1 MATNILLNE
10 VCNCKNYSG
19 PNGPT
24 NNKLILNY
32 FDVKETDI
40 QTEIEIYETDI
51 QTEKET
57 FETNIQTEKEIYMY
71 KRMKYGILKQIIF

>member
-1 MATNILLNE
+1 MPTNILLNE

-32 FDVKETDI
+32 FDVKEADI

-51 QTEKET
+51 QTEKNLLVQTNET
-57 FETNIQTEKEIYMY
+57 RDFKANY
-71 KRMKYGILKQIIF
+71 F

>member
-1 MATNILLNE
+1 MATNILFNE

-57 FETNIQTEKEIYMY
+57 FETNIQTEKEIYETHVQTE
-71 KRMKYGILKQIIF
+71 KKSKCTNE